1 MKTLIVE
8 DDPVT
13 ALYVT
18 EGLRTLGHTV
28 YWAPTGPDGL
38 EQARHGDCTLIIV
51 DRMLPGLDGL
61 SLVKQLRER
70 NIQTPVLFLTTMDD
84 LDARVE
90 GLNAGGDDYL
100 TKPFALSELLARANA
115 IIRRQNHFE
124 DASVQTRLR
133 MGELEMDLLSARLAG
148 RPGDRPAAAGIQAAR
163 ISHAQRRP
171 RDHAHHAAG
180 ESLGAEF
187 RPGNERGRDSH
198 MSRLRSKVDRGFA
211 TELIRTIREARL
223 CPLARLGFSRPRAS
237 GLPRSMRALF
247 VGSMAS

>member
-18 EGLRTLGHTV
+18 EGLRSLGHTV
-28 YWAPTGPDGL
+28 HWAPTGPDGF
-38 EQARHGDCTLIIV
+38 EQARHGDCALIIV

-61 SLVKQLRER
+61 SLVKQLRDR

-124 DASVQTRLR
+124 DTSAQTRLR
-133 MGELEMDLLSARLAG
+133 LGALEIDLLSRTVLREGREIDLQQQEFRLLEYLLRNAG
-148 RPGDRPAAAGIQAAR
+148 RVVTRTMLLEKVWDLNFDPGTNVV
-163 ISHAQRRP
+163 
-171 RDHAHHAAG
+171 
-180 ESLGAEF
+180 E
-187 RPGNERGRDSH
+187 SH
-198 MSRLRSKVDRGFA
+198 MSRLRSKVDRGFP
-211 TELIRTIREARL
+211 TELIRTIR
-223 CPLARLGFSRPRAS
+223 GS
-237 GLPRSMRALF
+237 GYVLSAD
-247 VGSMAS
+247 

>member
-18 EGLRTLGHTV
+18 EGLRSLGHTV
-28 YWAPTGPDGL
+28 HWAPTGPDGF
-38 EQARHGDCTLIIV
+38 EQARHGDCALIIV

-70 NIQTPVLFLTTMDD
+70 NVQTPVLFLTTMDD

-124 DASVQTRLR
+124 DTSAQMRLR
-133 MGELEMDLLSARLAG
+133 VGGLEVDLLSRTVLRDGREIELQQQEFKLLEYLLRNAG
-148 RPGDRPAAAGIQAAR
+148 RVVTRTMLLEKVWDLSFDPGTNVV
-163 ISHAQRRP
+163 
-171 RDHAHHAAG
+171 
-180 ESLGAEF
+180 E
-187 RPGNERGRDSH
+187 SH

-211 TELIRTIREARL
+211 TEMIRTIRGAGYVL
-223 CPLARLGFSRPRAS
+223 SAD
-237 GLPRSMRALF
+237 
-247 VGSMAS
+247 

>member
-18 EGLRTLGHTV
+18 EGLRSLGHTV
-28 YWAPTGPDGL
+28 HWAPTGPDGF

-100 TKPFALSELLARANA
+100 TKPFAISELLARANA

-124 DASVQTRLR
+124 DTGAQTRLR
-133 MGELEMDLLSARLAG
+133 VGELEIDLLSRTVQREGREIELQQQEFKLLEYLMRSAG
-148 RPGDRPAAAGIQAAR
+148 RVVTRTMLLEKVWDLNFDPGTNVV
-163 ISHAQRRP
+163 
-171 RDHAHHAAG
+171 
-180 ESLGAEF
+180 E
-187 RPGNERGRDSH
+187 SH

-211 TELIRTIREARL
+211 TEMIRTIRGAGYVL
-223 CPLARLGFSRPRAS
+223 SS
-237 GLPRSMRALF
+237 D
-247 VGSMAS
+247 

>member
-1 MKTLIVE
+1 VKTLIVE

-18 EGLRTLGHTV
+18 EGLRSLGHTV
-28 YWAPTGPDGL
+28 HWAPTGPDGF
-38 EQARHGDCTLIIV
+38 EQARHGDCALIIV

-61 SLVKQLRER
+61 SLVKQLRDR

-124 DASVQTRLR
+124 DTSAQTRLR
-133 MGELEMDLLSARLAG
+133 VGALEIDLLSRTVLREGREIDLQQQEFRLLEYLLRNAG
-148 RPGDRPAAAGIQAAR
+148 RVVTRTMLLEKVWDLNFDPGTNVV
-163 ISHAQRRP
+163 
-171 RDHAHHAAG
+171 
-180 ESLGAEF
+180 E
-187 RPGNERGRDSH
+187 SH
-198 MSRLRSKVDRGFA
+198 MSRLRSKVDRGFT
-211 TELIRTIREARL
+211 TEMIRTIRGAGYVL
-223 CPLARLGFSRPRAS
+223 SAD
-237 GLPRSMRALF
+237 
-247 VGSMAS
+247 

>member
-18 EGLRTLGHTV
+18 EGLQAQGHTV

-38 EQARHGDCTLIIV
+38 EQARAGEYSLIIV

-61 SLVKQLRER
+61 TLVKTLRER
-70 NIQTPVLFLTTMDD
+70 SICTPVLFLTTMDN

-100 TKPFALSELLARANA
+100 TKPFALVELLARANA
-115 IIRRQNHFE
+115 IMRRQNNR
-124 DASVQTRLR
+124 DDTAVQTRLR
-133 MGELEMDLLSARLAG
+133 VGELEIDLLARSVARDGCDIDLQHQEFKLLEYLMRNAG
-148 RPGDRPAAAGIQAAR
+148 RVVTRTMLLENVWDLHFDPGTNVV
-163 ISHAQRRP
+163 
-171 RDHAHHAAG
+171 
-180 ESLGAEF
+180 E
-187 RPGNERGRDSH
+187 SH

-211 TELIRTIREARL
+211 SELIHTIRGAGYVL
-223 CPLARLGFSRPRAS
+223 NAS
-237 GLPRSMRALF
+237 
-247 VGSMAS
+247 

>member
-1 MKTLIVE
+1 VKTLIVE

-18 EGLRTLGHTV
+18 EGLRSLGHTV
-28 YWAPTGPDGL
+28 HWAPTGPDGF
-38 EQARHGDCTLIIV
+38 EQARQGDCTLIIV

-100 TKPFALSELLARANA
+100 TKPFAISELLARANA

-124 DASVQTRLR
+124 DTSAQTRLR
-133 MGELEMDLLSARLAG
+133 VGELEIDLLSRTVLREGREIDLQQQEFKLLEYLMRNAG
-148 RPGDRPAAAGIQAAR
+148 RVITRTMLLEKVWELNFDPGTNVV
-163 ISHAQRRP
+163 
-171 RDHAHHAAG
+171 
-180 ESLGAEF
+180 E
-187 RPGNERGRDSH
+187 SH

-211 TELIRTIREARL
+211 TEMIRTIRGAGYVL
-223 CPLARLGFSRPRAS
+223 SPD
-237 GLPRSMRALF
+237 
-247 VGSMAS
+247 